1 MYETVVSDHPSSD
14 TARAL
19 LAAALELFA
28 AHGYRGASVR
38 AITRRAGA
46 NLGAVTYHFGSK
58 EALYG
63 TVLASVA
70 QPFRHHLLA
79 TAARPGTALDRIERM
94 VRAFFDYLRD
104 HPELPGLMVQHL
116 AGSDPFPD
124 AARRVLEGNHRV
136 ISTIIAEGQEDG
148 SIRAGDPRLMALSI
162 VAQPVWLA
170 LVTRL
175 LQEALGLDQHDPET
189 RTALVGS
196 VVRFVRAGL
205 AAHPEQAS

>member
-1 MYETVVSDHPSSD
+1 MYQPHVERSQASD

-19 LAAALELFA
+19 LAAAMELFA

-38 AITRRAGA
+38 AITHRAGA

-63 TVLASVA
+63 AVLASVA
-70 QPFRHHLLA
+70 QPFRERLLA
-79 TAARPGTALDRIERM
+79 SAAQPGPPLDRIERT
-94 VRAFFDYLRD
+94 VRAFFDYLRE
-104 HPELPGLMVQHL
+104 HPELPSLMVQHL
-116 AGSDPFPD
+116 AGSDPFPE

-136 ISTIIAEGQEDG
+136 ISTIIAEGQQDH
-148 SIRAGDPRLMALSI
+148 SIRPGDARLMALSI

-175 LQEALGLDQHDPET
+175 LQETLALNQQDPHT
-189 RTALVGS
+189 RAALVDS
-196 VVRFVRAGL
+196 VVNFVRAGL
-205 AAHPEQAS
+205 AAHSEQAS

>member
-1 MYETVVSDHPSSD
+1 MYETVASDHPSSD

-58 EALYG
+58 EA
-63 TVLASVA
+63 
-70 QPFRHHLLA
+70 P
-79 TAARPGTALDRIERM
+79 ALDRIERM